1 MMKKSVKIMVVS
13 GILVIGMMVFH
24 KPLSLGLMNVVDYY
38 GEKTGKNVVE
48 MIDFL
53 NEVYY
58 L

>member
-1 MMKKSVKIMVVS
+1 MKKRIIAIS
-13 GILVIGMMVFH
+13 GLLVIGIMIFH

-58 L
+58 M

>member
-1 MMKKSVKIMVVS
+1 MKKSVKIMVIS

-24 KPLSLGLMNVVDYY
+24 KPLTLKAMDLVDYY

>member
-1 MMKKSVKIMVVS
+1 MKKNVKIMVVS

-24 KPLSLGLMNVVDYY
+24 KPLTLKAMDLVDYY

>member
-1 MMKKSVKIMVVS
+1 MKKSVKIMVVS
-13 GILVIGMMVFH
+13 GILVIGMMVFY
-24 KPLSLGLMNVVDYY
+24 KPLTLKAMDLVDYY

>member
-1 MMKKSVKIMVVS
+1 MKKRIIAIS
-13 GILVIGMMVFH
+13 GLLVIGMIFH